1 MENVVDNVDKAAPDD
16 IAEAYTELTGDLA
29 FAQTHYPEKR
39 VTLYLNALC
48 AQLHNAIY
56 QTRREKWS
64 RLWKFWAR
72 EVPLTMW
79 QSRRLLLASL
89 LIAVVG
95 VVVGAVSQMVDPEFC
110 RVILGDSYV
119 DMTLDNIARGAPMA
133 VYDNEKPLPMFLG
146 ITINNVWVSFRI
158 FASGLLTSFA
168 VGAMLLQNLI
178 MLGCFEV
185 FFAQHG
191 LLAESLLAVMLHGTL
206 EISAIIIAGAAG
218 LAVGNGWLM
227 PGTYRRIDS
236 FRLGCKRGLKIV
248 VGTVPVFI
256 VAGFIEGFVTRH
268 TELPDGLRLGFI
280 VLSLVFVVGYFVVL
294 PYILF
299 KFRK

>member
-1 MENVVDNVDKAAPDD
+1 MENVVDNVDEAAPDA

-29 FAQTHYPEKR
+29 FAQTHYPGKR

-95 VVVGAVSQMVDPEFC
+95 VVVGAVSQMIDPEFC

-133 VYDNEKPLPMFLG
+133 VYDNERPLPMFLG

-185 FFAQHG
+185 FFAQRG

>member
-1 MENVVDNVDKAAPDD
+1 MENVVDNLDDEAPDT

-29 FAQTHYPEKR
+29 FAQTHFPSSR

-64 RLWKFWAR
+64 RLWSFWSR

-79 QSRRLLLASL
+79 QNRWLLLASF

-95 VVVGAVSQMVDPEFC
+95 VVIGAVSQIIDPEFC
-110 RVILGDSYV
+110 RLIMGDNYV
-119 DMTLDNIARGAPMA
+119 DMTLDNIAKGEPMA
-133 VYDNEKPLPMFLG
+133 VYGSEKPLPMFLG

-191 LLAESLLAVMLHGTL
+191 LLVQSLLAVMLHGTL

-218 LAVGNGWLM
+218 LAVGNGWLL
-227 PGTYRRIDS
+227 PGTYRRVDS
-236 FRLGCKRGLKIV
+236 FRLGCKRGMKIV
-248 VGTVPVFI
+248 VGTVPVFV
-256 VAGFIEGFVTRH
+256 VAGFVEGFVTRH

-280 VLSLVFVVGYFVVL
+280 VLSLLFVVGYFVVL
-294 PYILF
+294 PYILYH
-299 KFRK
+299 KR